1 MDPRKSRHRGRAAL
15 RTWVAA
21 VWLLLGVGVAQ
32 AVEGQVTGRLQ
43 SAHLFDEATTVSLG
57 LEYLT
62 PLGSDDGILPQPG
75 ETSVSSVREW
85 LFTGALGAGVAFP
98 RESDDDAT
106 FTLTGYAGVMWRT
119 GWFIEQ
125 IGAVAYG
132 NLNPGGGG
140 PALRARI
147 AIVDLM
153 VGGMWVD
160 DDFTGVVGLDL
171 SLAFLG
177 DLSR

>member
-1 MDPRKSRHRGRAAL
+1 MDRRGSRHRAQAAL
-15 RTWVAA
+15 RTSVTAL
-21 VWLLLGVGVAQ
+21 WLLLGVGAAQ

-43 SAHLFDEATTVSLG
+43 SAYLFDEATTLSLG

-62 PLGSDDGILPQPG
+62 PLGSDDGLLPAPG

-98 RESDDDAT
+98 RESDDDTA
-106 FTLTGYAGVMWRT
+106 FTLTGYTGVMWRT
-119 GWFIEQ
+119 GWFVEQ
-125 IGAVAYG
+125 VGAVAYG

-153 VGGMWVD
+153 VGGLWID
-160 DDFTGVVGLDL
+160 DDFTGVAGLDL